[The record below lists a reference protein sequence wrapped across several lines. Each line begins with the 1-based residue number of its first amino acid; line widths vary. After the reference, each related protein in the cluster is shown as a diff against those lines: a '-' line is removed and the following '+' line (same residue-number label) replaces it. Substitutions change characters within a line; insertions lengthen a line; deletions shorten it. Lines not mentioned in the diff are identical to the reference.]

1 VSPGR
6 YLAVLLAFGSQRLI
20 ELAYSRRNERRIRA
34 RNAAVPS
41 AAASSFKWIVLT
53 NAALFTLP
61 AVERFLRR
69 RHRVPAAVMAIG
81 WLGALG
87 GLGLRLSVLRSLGQ
101 AWTVRALVPADLP
114 VVDRGPYRF
123 IRHPNYLALGLE
135 FAGLPLLGG
144 AYGSEVLLEPDQRL
158 ASRRTHP
165 TRRGPPDG
173 DPGIPT
179 AHGAKAA
186 FRPASHQ
193 PLSRAS
199 HSRGV
204 TRDRFQ

>member
-1 VSPGR
+1 MSPDR

-41 AAASSFKWIVLT
+41 AAGSSFKWIVLT

-87 GLGLRLSVLRSLGQ
+87 GLALRLSVLRSLRQ

-144 AYGSEVLLEPDQRL
+144 AYVSAVVLSVVNGWLLSERIQQEEALLMAIPDYRRRMGGKPRFVPRL
-158 ASRRTHP
+158 T
-165 TRRGPPDG
+165 
-173 DPGIPT
+173 
-179 AHGAKAA
+179 
-186 FRPASHQ
+186 SH
-193 PLSRAS
+193 
-199 HSRGV
+199 
-204 TRDRFQ
+204 